1 MMAMKNYGY
10 EIIFMDEL
18 QTIKNESL
26 KSAKVQNTSTNIH
39 RGTVDSLQIKI
50 KFSVIPIQMTL
61 YEMIKRISQTSRR
74 VTDLKNYKLFL
85 KIFILRFINQK

>member
-1 MMAMKNYGY
+1 MAMKNYGY
-10 EIIFMDEL
+10 EIILMDEL

-50 KFSVIPIQMTL
+50 KFL
-61 YEMIKRISQTSRR
+61 
-74 VTDLKNYKLFL
+74 
-85 KIFILRFINQK
+85 